1 MVMWWTLVASTDNEV
16 VVVGDSDVVLLVGVT
31 IGDEHALA

>member
-1 MVMWWTLVASTDNEV
+1 MVMWQTLVALTDSDV